1 MIRLSL
7 RKTLMPA
14 LLALAIAP
22 LSLAVSAAD
31 HGDDAAQGERYQHKH
46 AAHLDAMQQRLG
58 FDDDTRAELQ
68 AAHAEM
74 RDAHRDLKGQDFD
87 SRDER
92 RDAYRELHEQ
102 HRAALDDILT
112 DEQREELRSAMRE
125 KMQEHRAERRE
136 AMQERLT
143 ALVDGWE
150 LSDEERA
157 ALTETREALYS
168 DMRELRE
175 QEFDSRDE
183 RREAYQALRDEHHA
197 ALTELL
203 DEQQLEEL
211 KAAMQPKGSKH
222 GHRHHGKRGH
232 PSERDA

>member
-1 MIRLSL
+1 MIRLTV

-22 LSLAVSAAD
+22 LSLAATAGN
-31 HGDDAAQGERYQHKH
+31 HGDDTAKGERYQQN

-58 FDDDTRAELQ
+58 FDDDTRAELE

-92 RDAYRELHEQ
+92 RDAYRELREQ

-112 DEQREELRSAMRE
+112 DEQRAELRSAKRE
-125 KMQEHRAERRE
+125 NMQEHRAERRE

-157 ALTETREALYS
+157 ALTETREALYR
-168 DMRELRE
+168 DMRELHE

-183 RREAYQALRDEHHA
+183 RREAYQALRDEHRA
-197 ALTELL
+197 TLAELL

-211 KAAMQPKGSKH
+211 KAAMQPKGVKH
-222 GHRHHGKRGH
+222 GHRHHGKH
-232 PSERDA
+232 PERNA